1 MGPPTNFKNFNPELL
16 LSKGITRTKSRAETE
31 GNPETAP
38 PGDPSYMQPPN
49 PDTIADT
56 KKCLLTGA

>member
-1 MGPPTNFKNFNPELL
+1 MGLFIHIQNFIPELL